1 LGILSSK
8 FDRLPHVGFYL
19 IDKSLPLGI
28 IIFMKQLAAL
38 FLFSV
43 CFLGFLSPEV
53 SVAQGDLKSKS
64 RLYIQRVPQ
73 QPALP
78 ILLAKRSFRIN
89 PSLLTSLDLKQNS
102 YLSQWLKS
110 NYIKPSTTAPL
121 NTPVERRLIEE
132 NTNNDKYL
140 FYNDRIQVSHVYP
153 NPASDFVDIDYQ
165 VAGNQELRVSFYNVL
180 GAQVK
185 EFALDRDQRTIRVS
199 LRDFSNGMYLY
210 QLFIDGRSVA
220 TKKLIVRR
228 GV

>member
-1 LGILSSK
+1 MSLN
-8 FDRLPHVGFYL
+8 FDRLSVVGINL
-19 IDKSLPLGI
+19 IQKSLPLCI
-28 IIFMKQLAAL
+28 LFFMKQLFGL
-38 FLFSV
+38 FLFIV
-43 CFLGFLSPEV
+43 CLLGFLQPEV
-53 SVAQGDLKSKS
+53 SLAQGVSKSKS

-110 NYIKPSTTAPL
+110 SYDKSSTSISV

-153 NPASDFVDIDYQ
+153 NPASDFVDLDYQ

-180 GAQVK
+180 GEQVK

>member
-1 LGILSSK
+1 MSLN
-8 FDRLPHVGFYL
+8 FDRLSIVGINL
-19 IDKSLPLGI
+19 IQKSLPLAI
-28 IIFMKQLAAL
+28 LFFMKQLLGL
-38 FLFSV
+38 FLFIV
-43 CFLGFLSPEV
+43 CLLGFLHPEV
-53 SVAQGDLKSKS
+53 SLAQGDLKSKS

-110 NYIKPSTTAPL
+110 SYNKSATTIPV

-132 NTNNDKYL
+132 NANNDKYL

-180 GAQVK
+180 GEQVK
-185 EFALDRDQRTIRVS
+185 EIALDRDQRTIRVS